1 MNEFR
6 IVQVE
11 PLTHPLPYA
20 VEERRQVWYLPWPTW
35 RFVKEWNSQLW
46 SWRVPMI
53 KFQTPAQARLH
64 IEQRM
69 EMYAKQQLFREQK
82 TEEKQ
87 QRQQLPRV
95 IEVLNTPLPC

>member
-1 MNEFR
+1 
-6 IVQVE
+6 
-11 PLTHPLPYA
+11 
-20 VEERRQVWYLPWPTW
+20 
-35 RFVKEWNSQLW
+35 
-46 SWRVPMI
+46 MI